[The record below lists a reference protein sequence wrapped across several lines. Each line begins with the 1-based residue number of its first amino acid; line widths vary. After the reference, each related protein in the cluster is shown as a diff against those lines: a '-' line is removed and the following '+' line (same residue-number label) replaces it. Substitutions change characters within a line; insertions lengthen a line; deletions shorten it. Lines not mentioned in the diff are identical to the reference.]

1 MNFKNLFLGL
11 SASAL
16 LLTACSDDSVSIGT
30 NEGSASAIEE
40 CTAPAF
46 LKKGDKVALLSPSY
60 STPNSNIEKT
70 ADVIKEWG
78 FKPVIGKNV
87 SKLDAGKYA
96 GTAEERADDFIA
108 ALKDTSVKAILCNR
122 GGYGTIQLV
131 DLIDQQLIKDNPKWL
146 IGFSDITTLH
156 AMQTKAGVMSI
167 HGTMSSFIAGNAG
180 KDDNSTLLR
189 DLLKGTVPTYK
200 VPSHKFNQKGHGEG
214 VLVGGNM
221 ATFVPLVGASD
232 IDVFTSNNEIILF
245 MEEVGESLH
254 NIDRMFNTLELHGV
268 MENVTGVILGEFV
281 SSGMDQDFES
291 TEEMLSK
298 YLKKYDIPV
307 LCGFPAGHD
316 DLNVPIVMGAKV
328 TLDVDKNG
336 GTVAFDIDGEKKTV
350 NTNKL
355 TVKTMLSIPL
365 RKMLSGKTFSIE

>member
-1 MNFKNLFLGL
+1 
-11 SASAL
+11 
-16 LLTACSDDSVSIGT
+16 
-30 NEGSASAIEE
+30 
-40 CTAPAF
+40 
-46 LKKGDKVALLSPSY
+46 
-60 STPNSNIEKT
+60 
-70 ADVIKEWG
+70 
-78 FKPVIGKNV
+78 
-87 SKLDAGKYA
+87 
-96 GTAEERADDFIA
+96 
-108 ALKDTSVKAILCNR
+108 
-122 GGYGTIQLV
+122 
-131 DLIDQQLIKDNPKWL
+131 
-146 IGFSDITTLH
+146 
-156 AMQTKAGVMSI
+156 
-167 HGTMSSFIAGNAG
+167 MSSFIAENAG

-232 IDVFTSNNEIILF
+232 IDVFSNDGIILF
-245 MEEVGESLH
+245 LEEVGESLH

-268 MENVTGVILGEFV
+268 MENVKGVILGEFV

-316 DLNVPIVMGAKV
+316 DLNVPIVMGAMV

-336 GTVAFDIDGEKKTV
+336 GTVAFNIDGEKKTV